1 MHVPKEI
8 TTHDL
13 DNMFTAINVSLWV
26 NYLYVVRKVFHRKF
40 KWAPYLAQGWQ
51 IDPMQLGFSCSF
63 TGMKRGSYM
72 YMYIIIQKYCT
83 EKHVI
88 TTCQS
93 HSALSMWVNLSSSNY
108 EIIIA
113 ISPSH
118 SFSFTVKPWTWNPS
132 WISHQMDTSLAFSSS
147 GGLQTSCLW
156 ETEPENGQ
164 MNDIKVISWLLFSAS
179 EQLNNQLDFIN
190 EPFRKGYFSRL
201 NWLNVTDPIQSL
213 IQFDSS
219 VPQIGSKAVHV
230 VQLIN
235 HVCSTVIFHV
245 ITSTTKYRYW

>member
-8 TTHDL
+8 ITHDL
-13 DNMFTAINVSLWV
+13 DNIFTAINVSLWV

-63 TGMKRGSYM
+63 TAMKRGSY
-72 YMYIIIQKYCT
+72 IIQQYCT
-83 EKHVI
+83 EMHVI

-113 ISPSH
+113 IRHAAFHSQFNHERGINFPSN
-118 SFSFTVKPWTWNPS
+118 WTLKAQVTDYA
-132 WISHQMDTSLAFSSS
+132 SHVDEKFNQRMSKWT
-147 GGLQTSCLW
+147 T
-156 ETEPENGQ
+156 
-164 MNDIKVISWLLFSAS
+164 IKLVLLFSAS

-190 EPFRKGYFSRL
+190 EPFRKGYFNRL